1 MQITNIPS
9 DHLQMLYV
17 ALQGIVHDV
26 DIILNQGHG
35 VVELTRKYHTLL
47 LGFGQFFVFEGQLF
61 LGFVELFLMGL
72 VLQHQLVLESLQ
84 LVATRLADGGE
95 DLFEHPASESISCF

>member
-47 LGFGQFFVFEGQLF
+47 LGFGQFVFEGQLF